1 MKDENSPEAKQ
12 LFHGA
17 QSYEKA
23 FLILDKMA
31 STSPTTFANLF
42 QPVITCVLLSLELYF
57 KCLITLEGKN
67 YPPKHEFSL
76 LYSKLNSESKKLI
89 CEILYKTN
97 KETAKMIQV
106 SHTHENTTGAF
117 LTEDAF
123 ASYLKDHDKDFID
136 WRYMTL
142 KKGQG
147 INTRTLHTIIKAV
160 SLVIKAKYPTIDLA

>member
-57 KCLITLEGKN
+57 KCLITLERNG
-67 YPPKHEFSL
+67 YPCIHEFSL
-76 LYSKLNSESKKLI
+76 LYKELVNGTRNSILEM
-89 CEILYKTN
+89 LYKIN
-97 KETAKMIQV
+97 QDTAKFIQTIY
-106 SHTHENTTGAF
+106 THENIADAF
-117 LTEDAF
+117 LTEAAF
-123 ASYLKDHDKDFID
+123 VSYLEEHDKDLIN
-136 WRYMTL
+136 WRYMIG
-142 KKGQG
+142 KKGTG
-147 INTRTLHTIIKAV
+147 INTGIMHTIIEAV
-160 SLVIKAKYPTIDLA
+160 KLVIKAKCPTIELE